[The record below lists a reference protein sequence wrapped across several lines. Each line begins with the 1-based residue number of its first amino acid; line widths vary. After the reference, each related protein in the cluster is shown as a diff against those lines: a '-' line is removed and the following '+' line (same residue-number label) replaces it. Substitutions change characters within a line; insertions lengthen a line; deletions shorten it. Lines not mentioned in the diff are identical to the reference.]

1 MANHHGDFIWY
12 ELMTTDAD
20 AAQDFYSG
28 LVGWTFSDSEQDGI
42 DYRMFRKDGPDVGGL
57 MPLTQDM
64 IDGGAKPLWVGYIG
78 VDDVDATAAKIASA
92 GGAVMMEPQ
101 DIPDVG
107 RFAFVADPQGVP
119 FYIMRGSSDEPSES
133 FALDAPRDGHCAW
146 NELATADLPAAESF
160 YESVFGWVKGDTM
173 DMGEM
178 GAYDMYKNPPHESM
192 LGAMMG
198 NPDEM
203 PVSLWSYYFR
213 VPDIDVAVEH
223 TTANGGQ
230 VLNGP
235 MEIPGGEFVFAG
247 LDPQGAMF
255 NLLGKRGA

>member
-20 AAQDFYSG
+20 AAQDFYAG
-28 LVGWTFSDSEQDGI
+28 LVGWSFSDSGQDGM
-42 DYRMFRKDGPDVGGL
+42 DYRMFRKDGTEVGGL

-64 IDGGAKPLWVGYIG
+64 LDGGAQPLWAGYIG
-78 VDDVDATAAKIASA
+78 VDDVDATAAEITAA
-92 GGAVMMEPQ
+92 GGTVTMEPQ

-133 FALDAPRDGHCAW
+133 FALGTPREGHCAW
-146 NELATADLPAAESF
+146 TELATADLPTAESF
-160 YESVFGWVKGDTM
+160 YERVFGWAKGDTM

-178 GAYDMYKNPPHESM
+178 GPYDMYRNPPHENM

-198 NPDEM
+198 KPEAM

-213 VPDIDVAVEH
+213 VPDIDAAADY
-223 TTANGGQ
+223 TKANGGQ

-255 NLLGKRGA
+255 SLLGKRGD